1 MNSKN
6 KFLPYLLPLRCI
18 VFLAVFVIGAFA
30 TGRKVDEISNWWSGV
45 ASIVNIATV
54 LLLFF
59 ITKKQKSSYRELI
72 NYEKGKTSVKQIIA
86 VSGVVVIVGMA
97 GMYTAGFICYGV
109 IPYAAPMMIAPV
121 PLWIAVINVI
131 LLPVSTA
138 FAEEGLYLGC
148 GVNQIKNKYAA
159 IILPALFFAVQH
171 SFIPVL
177 FDVKYIIYRFLS
189 FLPLTMI
196 LCWYY
201 HKKRN
206 PLPIMI
212 GHAIIDVATVM
223 QISATSAIP
232 GLYDKM
238 CAM

>member
-86 VSGVVVIVGMA
+86 VSVVVVIVGMM
-97 GMYTAGFICYGV
+97 GMYIAGFICYGV

-121 PLWIAVINVI
+121 PLWIAVINII

-189 FLPLTMI
+189 FLPLTLI

-223 QISATSAIP
+223 QIFATSAIP